1 MEAHDPEKCVGCA
14 LTRVAVARYG
24 EGGATV
30 EQVGALMDDIAETTA
45 HIVASVENGAMIF
58 SLMLAGHLRSLER
71 NGPPPPDDG
80 IHADMSVKH

>member
-1 MEAHDPEKCVGCA
+1 MAAHDPEKCVGCA

-30 EQVGALMDDIAETTA
+30 EQVGVLMNDIAHATA
-45 HIVASVENGAMIF
+45 HIALRLEDGAMIF

-71 NGPPPPDDG
+71 NPPPDDG